1 MNSQYPLMDSI
12 AAFHTLIHEKTGS
25 PYVPIDIVRRDSYG
39 PAIGMKPLIRFQYIV
54 FAAKIQILDV
64 HVHRSAF
71 KSFKRSI
78 YRLLGCSG
86 IQLLLK
92 I

>member
-1 MNSQYPLMDSI
+1 MNSQFPLMDSI
-12 AAFHTLIHEKTGS
+12 AAFHTLVHEKTGS
-25 PYVPIDIVRRDSYG
+25 SYVPIDIVRLDIYG
-39 PAIGMKPLIRFQYIV
+39 PAIGMKPLISFQYIV

-64 HVHRSAF
+64 HGYRSAR

-78 YRLLGCSG
+78 YRLLFCSG
-86 IQLLLK
+86 IQLFLE